1 MMEDGD
7 KRGITVADEIRIV
20 VVVVDWFT
28 VHSNAITAA
37 TSDSCATL

>member
-20 VVVVDWFT
+20 VVNVDWLEQTKCT
-28 VHSNAITAA
+28 VTAA